1 MEDADD
7 LVRVLSNLQSRANS
21 KKSTAKFSWDAI
33 STIMQ
38 NVTGQKIDYDLFKMQ
53 FDSNP
58 RVKNLVNRFDS
69 RGIEVKTR
77 EKEMPTEF
85 GQKPGIDNA
94 AASRAAANVLQQP
107 G

>member
-1 MEDADD
+1 M
-7 LVRVLSNLQSRANS
+7 
-21 KKSTAKFSWDAI
+21 
-33 STIMQ
+33 MQ

-58 RVKNLVNRFDS
+58 SVKNLVNRFDGQ
-69 RGIEVKTR
+69 GIEIKTK
-77 EKEMPTEF
+77 EKKMPTEF
-85 GQKPGIDNA
+85 GKKPGIDTA